1 MLGVVIGRTS
11 RTMVLSN
18 AKFSV
23 HIVLE
28 YGRKG
33 TKFRYYIYTIKSEC
47 GEGGGGGRAAARAE
61 IDTWSALVPSTM
73 YGCTKFSTAYPR
85 VPVYIEVR
93 STVWSY

>member
-1 MLGVVIGRTS
+1 MAPVLQLYILPVRTRTRAILGWRKGPPLANKSTRGAVLVLGVVIGRTS

-23 HIVLE
+23 HVVLE

-47 GEGGGGGRAAARAE
+47 GDRAA
-61 IDTWSALVPSTM
+61 T
-73 YGCTKFSTAYPR
+73 CN
-85 VPVYIEVR
+85 
-93 STVWSY
+93 